1 MTKPR
6 TRELCDLVDFYSG
19 GTPARS
25 NEKFWDGDVPWVS
38 GKDMKQFRLDGS
50 QEHITN
56 HAVEKGARC
65 LDPGA
70 ILVLV
75 RGMALFK
82 GVPTGILTCR
92 AAFNQDI
99 KALVARDGVN
109 PTFLA
114 YAVAARQNILQSFVT
129 AAGHGTGRLITE
141 ALETLPIWI
150 PEEDLQAEIVEA
162 LRTWDDA
169 IVIAEKLAGEK
180 KARLTWLTD
189 RLIFEIDH
197 RRPIREVAEQT
208 SMRAGEKFEEFD
220 VFSCTKHDGLV
231 LSDEYFSKQVYGEDR
246 ANYKVVRPLELAY
259 ATNHI
264 EEGSI
269 GLNNHGR
276 AGIVSPMYTV
286 FRATN
291 IAPEFLISVLKT
303 ERMRR
308 EFERRTPASVNR
320 RGGLRWDDFSEIE
333 IPSPDPVQQEN
344 IQTVLKTARLEVEAA
359 EVAATKLREQQSG
372 LLQRLLKGNWRDFEN
387 QHGSTGRK
395 ERPHFDGVEK

>member
-25 NEKFWDGDVPWVS
+25 NEKFWGGDVPWVS

-99 KALVARDGVN
+99 KALVARNGVN
-109 PTFLA
+109 PIFLA

-141 ALETLPIWI
+141 ALETLRFGSRKRICRPKLWRRC
-150 PEEDLQAEIVEA
+150 A
-162 LRTWDDA
+162 LGTMQSSSPRSSR
-169 IVIAEKLAGEK
+169 EK
-180 KARLTWLTD
+180 K
-189 RLIFEIDH
+189 
-197 RRPIREVAEQT
+197 
-208 SMRAGEKFEEFD
+208 
-220 VFSCTKHDGLV
+220 GL
-231 LSDEYFSKQVYGEDR
+231 D
-246 ANYKVVRPLELAY
+246 
-259 ATNHI
+259 
-264 EEGSI
+264 
-269 GLNNHGR
+269 
-276 AGIVSPMYTV
+276 
-286 FRATN
+286 
-291 IAPEFLISVLKT
+291 
-303 ERMRR
+303 
-308 EFERRTPASVNR
+308 
-320 RGGLRWDDFSEIE
+320 
-333 IPSPDPVQQEN
+333 
-344 IQTVLKTARLEVEAA
+344 
-359 EVAATKLREQQSG
+359 
-372 LLQRLLKGNWRDFEN
+372 
-387 QHGSTGRK
+387 
-395 ERPHFDGVEK
+395 